1 VSNSLIA
8 IFPAPARFAALH
20 QLARTFF
27 DRFEMAN
34 DTELDGLSRRER
46 QIMDFLFQSGKAS
59 VGEVMDGIPNPP
71 GYSAVRATLRTLE
84 QKGRV
89 VHEEDGRAYIYRP
102 TVRRE
107 AARRS
112 ALTHVLKTFFDNS
125 AEQAVAALLE
135 LKGPKLSEAELERV
149 ARLVNDAKKEGR

>member
-1 VSNSLIA
+1 
-8 IFPAPARFAALH
+8 
-20 QLARTFF
+20 
-27 DRFEMAN
+27 MAHEE
-34 DTELDGLSRRER
+34 ELEGLSRRER
-46 QIMDFLFQSGKAS
+46 QIMDFLFQHGRAS
-59 VGEVMDGIPNPP
+59 VGEVLDGIPSPP

-89 VHEEDGRAYIYRP
+89 LHEEDGRAYVYRP
-102 TVRRE
+102 TLRPE

-135 LKGPKLSEAELERV
+135 LKGTKLSKAELDRV
-149 ARLVNDAKKEGR
+149 AKLVDSAKKEGR

>member
-1 VSNSLIA
+1 MAASSCFHQRVAWA
-8 IFPAPARFAALH
+8 ITQPDFI
-20 QLARTFF
+20 
-27 DRFEMAN
+27 MAN
-34 DTELDGLSRRER
+34 EDELTGLSRRER
-46 QIMDFLFQSGKAS
+46 QIMDFLFQRGKAS
-59 VGEVMDGIPNPP
+59 VGEVMDGIPDPP

-102 TVRRE
+102 TLRRD
-107 AARRS
+107 AARKS

-135 LKGPKLSEAELERV
+135 LKGPKLSGAELERV
-149 ARLVNDAKKEGR
+149 ARLVDQAKKEGR

>member
-1 VSNSLIA
+1 MLDLQQFPGSL
-8 IFPAPARFAALH
+8 ALT
-20 QLARTFF
+20 ATA
-27 DRFEMAN
+27 MAMSH
-34 DTELDGLSRRER
+34 DDELTGLSRRER
-46 QIMDFLFQSGKAS
+46 QIMDFLFQRGKAS

-89 VHEEDGRAYIYRP
+89 VHEEDGRAYVYRP
-102 TVRRE
+102 TLRRE
-107 AARRS
+107 AARKS

-135 LKGPKLSEAELERV
+135 LKGPRLTDAELERV
-149 ARLVNDAKKEGR
+149 ARIVDQAKREGR

>member
-1 VSNSLIA
+1 
-8 IFPAPARFAALH
+8 
-20 QLARTFF
+20 
-27 DRFEMAN
+27 MAN

-135 LKGPKLSEAELERV
+135 LRGPKLSEAELERV

>member
-1 VSNSLIA
+1 MAASICFHQRVGWA
-8 IFPAPARFAALH
+8 ITQPDFI
-20 QLARTFF
+20 
-27 DRFEMAN
+27 MAN
-34 DTELDGLSRRER
+34 EDELTGLSRRER
-46 QIMDFLFQSGKAS
+46 QIMDFLFQRGKAS

-89 VHEEDGRAYIYRP
+89 SHEEDGRAYIYRP
-102 TVRRE
+102 TLRRD
-107 AARRS
+107 AASRS

-135 LKGPKLSEAELERV
+135 LKGTKLSGAELDRV
-149 ARLVNDAKKEGR
+149 ARLVDQAKREGR

>member
-1 VSNSLIA
+1 MAGLTSHSKG
-8 IFPAPARFAALH
+8 PGMPH
-20 QLARTFF
+20 DDELA
-27 DRFEMAN
+27 
-34 DTELDGLSRRER
+34 GLSRRER
-46 QIMDFLFQSGKAS
+46 QIMDFLFQRGKAS
-59 VGEVMDGIPNPP
+59 VGEVMDGIPSPP

-89 VHEEDGRAYIYRP
+89 SHEEDGRAYVYRP
-102 TVRRE
+102 TLRRE

-135 LKGPKLSEAELERV
+135 LKGSKLTDAALERV
-149 ARLVNDAKKEGR
+149 ARMVDQAKKEGR

>member
-1 VSNSLIA
+1 
-8 IFPAPARFAALH
+8 
-20 QLARTFF
+20 
-27 DRFEMAN
+27 MAN

-135 LKGPKLSEAELERV
+135 LKGPKLSGAELDRV
-149 ARLVNDAKKEGR
+149 ADLIDKAKHEGR